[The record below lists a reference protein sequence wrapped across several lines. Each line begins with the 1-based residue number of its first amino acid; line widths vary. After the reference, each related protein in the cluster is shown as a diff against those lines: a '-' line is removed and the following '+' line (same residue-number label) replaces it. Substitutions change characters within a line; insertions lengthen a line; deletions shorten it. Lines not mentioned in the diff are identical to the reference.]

1 VRGASLRRAGRE
13 EDRLAVTKPA
23 KPSGEPRPG
32 QPRPGLPR
40 GVEIALS
47 AAGLLVCS
55 PILFLSAAAIALS
68 SRGPILFRQQRVG
81 LGGEPFTLVKFRTMR
96 PARGLAVTAR
106 DDPRITAVGRV
117 LRRTKIDELPELW
130 NVLRGDLSL
139 VGPRPEVPDFVDR
152 GSADWREILRVR
164 PGITDPV
171 TLRLRD
177 EESLMAGVPGDRD
190 RYYREVLQP
199 RKLSGYREYLSRRS
213 WKSDARVLFET
224 GLAVLCPPLA
234 RKLQTPWGV
243 PEGPADS

>member
-1 VRGASLRRAGRE
+1 MTRPSE
-13 EDRLAVTKPA
+13 
-23 KPSGEPRPG
+23 PSGDPRPG
-32 QPRPGLPR
+32 PPRPGLPR
-40 GVEIALS
+40 GVEIVLS

-55 PILFLSAAAIALS
+55 PVLLLSAAAIALS
-68 SRGPILFRQQRVG
+68 SRGPVLFRQERVG
-81 LGGEPFTLVKFRTMR
+81 RGGRPFTLIKFRTMR
-96 PARGLAVTAR
+96 PAAGLAVTAR
-106 DDPRITAVGRV
+106 DDPRITAVGRL
-117 LRRTKIDELPELW
+117 LRRTKLDELPELW

-152 GSADWREILRVR
+152 GSAAWKEILRVR

-234 RKLQTPWGV
+234 RKLQTPWGA
-243 PEGPADS
+243 PERPADS

>member
-1 VRGASLRRAGRE
+1 MTEPVA
-13 EDRLAVTKPA
+13 PY
-23 KPSGEPRPG
+23 GEPRTAP
-32 QPRPGLPR
+32 PRPGLPR
-40 GVEIALS
+40 GVEIVLS
-47 AAGLLVCS
+47 AAGLLLCS
-55 PILFLSAAAIALS
+55 PILLLSAAAIALT

-81 LGGEPFTLVKFRTMR
+81 RGGDPFTLVKFRTMR

-106 DDPRITAVGRV
+106 DDPRITAVGRL
-117 LRRTKIDELPELW
+117 LRRTKLDELPELW
-130 NVLRGDLSL
+130 NVLKGDLSL

-152 GSADWREILRVR
+152 ESADWREILRVR

-213 WKSDARVLFET
+213 WKSDTRVLVET

-234 RKLQTPWGV
+234 RKLQTPFGV
-243 PEGPADS
+243 PERPADS